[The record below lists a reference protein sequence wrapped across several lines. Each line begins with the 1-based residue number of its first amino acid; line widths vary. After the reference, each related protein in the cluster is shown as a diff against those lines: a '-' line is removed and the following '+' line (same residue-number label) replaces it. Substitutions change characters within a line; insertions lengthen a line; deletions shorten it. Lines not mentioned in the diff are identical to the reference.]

1 MQVLVD
7 HQIKHSMVSGIT
19 PDGAADG
26 QCGLRLIDTLRDKV
40 DTCMLHQLQ
49 RAVLWCL
56 GKTGRTCQNSEAQ
69 DLLRKNARIVMLSRQ
84 SLGTNKHI
92 KQLQRDAGVPRH
104 LVWTL
109 VPRLVGERSLSKSRE
124 TIC

>member
-1 MQVLVD
+1 MTSSLLEEILD
-7 HQIKHSMVSGIT
+7 NTKSHSST
-19 PDGAADG
+19 TSDG

-49 RAVLWCL
+49 RAVLWYL

-69 DLLRKNARIVMLSRQ
+69 DLLRKNTRFVMLSRQ

-92 KQLQRDAGVPRH
+92 K
-104 LVWTL
+104 
-109 VPRLVGERSLSKSRE
+109 
-124 TIC
+124 